1 MRRGDRDGYTLLEVL
16 VAFVILAGAVIMSF
30 RIFADGLGRLNDADR
45 QIEMV
50 TLAQELMARLQIATR
65 LKPGTTTGN
74 AGALGWTI
82 TLTPLGE
89 RKEMA
94 QGVSLFHARI
104 EVRQGEDKK
113 APSYDLET
121 HLLAVPE

>member
-1 MRRGDRDGYTLLEVL
+1 MPRQGRDGYTLLEVL

-65 LKPGTTTGN
+65 LKAGTTSGS
-74 AGALGWTI
+74 AGELGWTI
-82 TLTPLGE
+82 TLTPLDE
-89 RKEMA
+89 REETA

-104 EVRQGEDKK
+104 EVRQSEDEK
-113 APSYDLET
+113 APSYDLDT
-121 HLLAVPE
+121 YLFAVPE

>member
-1 MRRGDRDGYTLLEVL
+1 MRRQGRDGYTLLEVL

-45 QIEMV
+45 QIEKV
-50 TLAQELMARLQIATR
+50 TLAQELMARLQLATR
-65 LKPGTTTGN
+65 LKAGTTSGS
-74 AGALGWTI
+74 AGELGWTI
-82 TLTPLGE
+82 TLTQLGE
-89 RKEMA
+89 RNEA
-94 QGVSLFHARI
+94 VQAVSLFHVRI
-104 EVRQGEDKK
+104 EVRQGDDGK